1 MKKIGRRN
9 KRSEKKKQSQ
19 TRAEG
24 CKTQNE
30 RPKEEEDTKTQ
41 KAAMKSNFV
50 RDSIFWREKFV
61 GRQRQILEF
70 TSKLQLVV

>member
-9 KRSEKKKQSQ
+9 KRSEKKSQ

-50 RDSIFWREKFV
+50 RDSIVWREKFDE
-61 GRQRQILEF
+61 RQRQILEF